1 MWISDWNAW
10 SRFALLVLHDD
21 NQIACGHV
29 PRNTHLS
36 TGTFACKMQW
46 KRVLAQLNKKIT
58 RNGVPMKLIHLLMAG
73 ALMLLANSAGAESAV
88 KTFHLEESTISDVH
102 AAYMSGALTAAKL
115 VQAYLERIQAYDQ
128 AGPKLNVVIFLNPK
142 ALEEAAALD
151 EHLRK
156 TGKFV
161 GPLHGIPV
169 LLKDNVNTKD
179 MPTTGGSLS
188 LEGYTPAT
196 DAAIAQKLRSA
207 GAIILAKVNLHEF
220 AIWGETVSSIRGQT
234 LNPYDLTRTPG
245 GSSGGTGA
253 GLAANFAIAGI
264 GTDTVNS
271 IRSPSSANCVVG
283 IRPTLGLVSRAGV
296 IPYSFTQDAAGP
308 LARTVTDAAKMLNVL
323 VGYDPNDPATAWS
336 IGNIE
341 KDYTKFLKADG
352 VKGKRIGVLRSFFG
366 NAPINEEVNVVANK
380 GIEELRKLGATVIE
394 LNTPD
399 LDSGKISSDISV
411 HLYEFKPAINTYL
424 ASGNAPVKSLEEI
437 IASGKFHPNIGDNIK
452 KAQSLEMDDGYR
464 LRLQKRSELQQRVMK
479 IMADDRL
486 DAIVFPHQKR
496 LVVPVG
502 ETQVERNGS
511 LGSVTGFPSIV
522 VPGGFSSQT
531 PTAAL
536 GVPVGIEFIG
546 RPWSEKVLIEIAYGY
561 EQATKHRRPPPT
573 TPPLLSAR

>member
-1 MWISDWNAW
+1 MKRMRMA
-10 SRFALLVLHDD
+10 
-21 NQIACGHV
+21 IAG
-29 PRNTHLS
+29 
-36 TGTFACKMQW
+36 TGM
-46 KRVLAQLNKKIT
+46 VLAN
-58 RNGVPMKLIHLLMAG
+58 
-73 ALMLLANSAGAESAV
+73 ALSAQSAV
-88 KTFHLEESTISDVH
+88 KPFHLEETTIADVQ
-102 AAYMSGALTAAKL
+102 AAYRAHALTATQL
-115 VQAYLERIQAYDQ
+115 VQGYLKRIQAYDQ
-128 AGPKLNVVIFLNPK
+128 VGPKLNVVIYLNPK

-188 LEGYTPAT
+188 LAGYQPAS

-253 GLAANFAIAGI
+253 GVAANFAIAGI

-271 IRSPSSANCVVG
+271 IRSPASANNILG

-323 VGYDPNDPATAWS
+323 VGYDPNDPVTAWS
-336 IGNIE
+336 AGNVE
-341 KDYTKFLKADG
+341 KDYTKFLKSDG

-366 NAPINEEVNVVANK
+366 RAPIHEEVNAIANRAV
-380 GIEELRKLGATVIE
+380 EDLRKSGATVIE
-394 LNTPD
+394 LNTPE

-411 HLYEFKPAINTYL
+411 HLYEFKPAINAYL
-424 ASGNAPVKSLEEI
+424 ISGNAPVKSLEEI

-452 KAQSLEMDDGYR
+452 KAQSLDMDDGYR
-464 LRLQKRSELQQRVMK
+464 LRLQKRSELQQRVMQ
-479 IMADDRL
+479 IMADNRL
-486 DAIVFPHQKR
+486 DALVFPHQKR
-496 LVVPVG
+496 LVVPIG
-502 ETQVERNGS
+502 ETQVERNGA

-522 VPGGFSSQT
+522 VPGGFSSPT

-546 RPWSEKVLIEIAYGY
+546 RPWSEGTLIEIGYGY
-561 EQATKHRRPPPT
+561 EQATHHRRPPR
-573 TPPLLSAR
+573 SAPAI

>member
-1 MWISDWNAW
+1 
-10 SRFALLVLHDD
+10 
-21 NQIACGHV
+21 
-29 PRNTHLS
+29 
-36 TGTFACKMQW
+36 
-46 KRVLAQLNKKIT
+46 
-58 RNGVPMKLIHLLMAG
+58 MKLVHLFMAVTE
-73 ALMLLANSAGAESAV
+73 MLSAKGAGAENAV
-88 KTFHLEESTISDVH
+88 KTFHLEEATISDVH
-102 AAYMSGALTAAKL
+102 AAYMSGALTAVKL

-128 AGPKLNVVIFLNPK
+128 AGPKLNVVIFQNPE

-151 EHLRK
+151 EHLKK
-156 TGKFV
+156 TGKLV

-188 LEGYTPAT
+188 LAVYTPAT
-196 DAAIAQKLRSA
+196 DAGITQKLRQA

-271 IRSPSSANCVVG
+271 IRSPASANDVVG

-296 IPYSFTQDAAGP
+296 IPYSFTQDAVGP
-308 LARTVTDAAKMLNVL
+308 LARTVTDAVKMLNVL

-336 IGNIE
+336 VGNIE
-341 KDYTKFLKADG
+341 EDYTKFLKTDG

-366 NAPINEEVNVVANK
+366 KAPINEEINVVADK
-380 GIEELRKLGATVIE
+380 AIEDLHKSGATVIE
-394 LNTPD
+394 LHTPD
-399 LDSGKISSDISV
+399 LDSGKMSSDISV

-424 ASGNAPVKSLEEI
+424 ASANAPVKSLEEI

-464 LRLQKRSELQQRVMK
+464 QRLQQRSELQQRVMK

-486 DAIVFPHQKR
+486 DAIVFPHQMR
-496 LVVPVG
+496 LVVTVG
-502 ETQVERNGS
+502 ETQVERNGV

-522 VPGGFSSQT
+522 VPGGFSSPT
-531 PTAAL
+531 PTAVA
-536 GVPVGIEFIG
+536 GVPVGMEFLG

-561 EQATKHRRPPPT
+561 EQATKHRLPPPT
-573 TPPLLSAR
+573 TPPLL

>member
-1 MWISDWNAW
+1 
-10 SRFALLVLHDD
+10 
-21 NQIACGHV
+21 
-29 PRNTHLS
+29 
-36 TGTFACKMQW
+36 
-46 KRVLAQLNKKIT
+46 
-58 RNGVPMKLIHLLMAG
+58 
-73 ALMLLANSAGAESAV
+73 MLPANSAGAENAV
-88 KTFHLEESTISDVH
+88 KPFHLEDATISDVH
-102 AAYMSGALTAAKL
+102 AAYKCGALTAAQL
-115 VQAYLERIQAYDQ
+115 VQAYLERIQAYDR
-128 AGPKLNVVIFLNPK
+128 AGPKLNVVIHLNHE

-188 LEGYTPAT
+188 LAGYTPAT
-196 DAAIAQKLRSA
+196 DAAITRKLRSA
-207 GAIILAKVNLHEF
+207 GAIILAKVNLHEL
-220 AIWGETVSSIRGQT
+220 AIWGETVSAIRGQT

-253 GLAANFAIAGI
+253 GVAANFAIAGI

-271 IRSPSSANCVVG
+271 IRSPASANNIVG

-308 LARTVTDAAKMLNVL
+308 LARTVGDAAKMLNVL
-323 VGYDPNDPATAWS
+323 VGYDPDDPATAWS
-336 IGNIE
+336 VGNIE
-341 KDYTKFLKADG
+341 KDYTKFLKAAG

-366 NAPINEEVNVVANK
+366 SATINEAVNAVANK
-380 GIEELRKLGATVIE
+380 AVEDLRRLGATLIE

-399 LDSGKISSDISV
+399 LDSGKMTDDISV
-411 HLYEFKPAINTYL
+411 HTYEFKPAINAYL
-424 ASGNAPVKSLEEI
+424 AEGNAPVKSLEGI
-437 IASGKFHPNIGDNIK
+437 IASGNFHPNIGDNIK

-464 LRLQKRSELQQRVMK
+464 LRLPKRSELQQRVMK

-502 ETQVERNGS
+502 EIQVERNGA

-536 GVPVGIEFIG
+536 GVPVGIEFFG
-546 RPWSEKVLIEIAYGY
+546 RPWSERVLIEIAYGY
-561 EQATKHRRPPPT
+561 EQATQHRRPAPA
-573 TPPLLSAR
+573 TPRLPADRVQ

>member
-1 MWISDWNAW
+1 MKYFMKLVHIVIA
-10 SRFALLVLHDD
+10 ALVMLLVRD
-21 NQIACGHV
+21 A
-29 PRNTHLS
+29 T
-36 TGTFACKMQW
+36 AA
-46 KRVLAQLNKKIT
+46 AQ
-58 RNGVPMKLIHLLMAG
+58 
-73 ALMLLANSAGAESAV
+73 V
-88 KTFHLEESTISDVH
+88 KTFHLEEATISDVQT
-102 AAYMSGALTAAKL
+102 AYLSGATTSTRL
-115 VQAYLERIQAYDQ
+115 VQAYLERIKASDQ
-128 AGPKLNVVIFLNPK
+128 AGPKLNVVISLNPR
-142 ALEEAAALD
+142 ALQEAATLD
-151 EHLRK
+151 EHLR
-156 TGKFV
+156 TTRKFV

-179 MPTTGGSLS
+179 MPTTGGSLT
-188 LEGYTPAT
+188 LAGYTPAT
-196 DAAIAQKLRSA
+196 DAAITQKLRNA

-220 AIWGETVSSIRGQT
+220 AIWGETVSSMRGQT

-253 GLAANFAIAGI
+253 GVAANFAVAGI
-264 GTDTVNS
+264 GTDTINS
-271 IRSPSSANCVVG
+271 IRSPASANCIVG

-336 IGNIE
+336 VGNTE

-352 VKGKRIGVLRSFFG
+352 IKGKRIAVLRSFFG
-366 NAPINEEVNVVANK
+366 NAPIHEEVNTVANQAVTDLK
-380 GIEELRKLGATVIE
+380 RLGATVIE

-424 ASGNAPVKSLEEI
+424 VSGNAPVKSLEEI
-437 IASGKFHPNIGDNIK
+437 ISSGKFYPNIGDSIK
-452 KAQSLEMDDGYR
+452 KAQSLELDDGYR

-502 ETQVERNGS
+502 ETQVERNGG
-511 LGSVTGFPSIV
+511 LGAATGFPSIV
-522 VPGGFSSQT
+522 VPGGFSSPT
-531 PTAAL
+531 PTAKL
-536 GVPVGIEFIG
+536 GVPVGIEFLG
-546 RPWSEKVLIEIAYGY
+546 RPWSEKLLIEIGYGY
-561 EQATKHRRPPPT
+561 EQATKHRLPPPT
-573 TPPLLSAR
+573 TPPLESAR

>member
-1 MWISDWNAW
+1 MRRSQ
-10 SRFALLVLHDD
+10 LV
-21 NQIACGHV
+21 
-29 PRNTHLS
+29 
-36 TGTFACKMQW
+36 
-46 KRVLAQLNKKIT
+46 
-58 RNGVPMKLIHLLMAG
+58 MA
-73 ALMLLANSAGAESAV
+73 ATVMLLANSVSAESKV
-88 KTFHLEESTISDVH
+88 KAFHLEEATIGDVL
-102 AAYMSGALTAAKL
+102 AGYKSRALTATQL
-115 VQAYLERIQAYDQ
+115 VQAYLKRIQAYDQ
-128 AGPKLNVVIFLNPK
+128 AGPKLNVVIYLNPR

-151 EHLRK
+151 EHLRE

-188 LEGYTPAT
+188 LAGYQPAS
-196 DAAIAQKLRSA
+196 DAAIAQRLRDA

-253 GLAANFAIAGI
+253 GVAANFAIAGI

-271 IRSPSSANCVVG
+271 IRSPASANGIVG

-308 LARTVTDAAKMLNVL
+308 LARTLTDAAKMLNVL
-323 VGYDPNDPATAWS
+323 VGYDLNDPATAWS
-336 IGNIE
+336 VGNVE
-341 KDYTKFLKADG
+341 KDYTKFLKTDG

-366 NAPINEEVNVVANK
+366 NAPINEEVNAVANRAV
-380 GIEELRKLGATVIE
+380 EDLRKSGASVVE

-411 HLYEFKPAINTYL
+411 HLYEFKPAINAYL
-424 ASGNAPVKSLEEI
+424 VSGNAPMKSLEEI

-452 KAQSLEMDDGYR
+452 KAQSLDMDDGYR
-464 LRLQKRSELQQRVMK
+464 LRLQKRSEVQQRVMQ
-479 IMADDRL
+479 IMADNRL

-496 LVVPVG
+496 LVVPIG
-502 ETQVERNGS
+502 ETQVERNGA

-522 VPGGFSSQT
+522 VPGGFSPPT
-531 PTAAL
+531 PTAPL
-536 GVPVGIEFIG
+536 GVPVGIEFLG
-546 RPWSEKVLIEIAYGY
+546 RPWSEGLLIEIGYAY
-561 EQATKHRRPPPT
+561 EQATKHRRPPR
-573 TPPLLSAR
+573 SAPALEASAL